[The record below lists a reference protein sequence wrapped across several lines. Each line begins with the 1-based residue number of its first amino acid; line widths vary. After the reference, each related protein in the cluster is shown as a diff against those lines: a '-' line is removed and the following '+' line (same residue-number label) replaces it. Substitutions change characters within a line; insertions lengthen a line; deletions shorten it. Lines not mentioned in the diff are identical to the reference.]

1 MQQLLLINPS
11 PRKKGKV
18 KKMARKHRTAAQKA
32 ATRRM
37 VAANRDRRTGG
48 HKRRKTHAYASN
60 PAPRKRRVSRRRHA
74 SHAVAHHRRYR
85 RNPSHRTGGMF
96 GMFMPALQGAGGA
109 LAVDLVTG
117 YLPLPLSIKVSPA
130 RHLIKGVLA
139 IGLGMVMKGS
149 LGQNMAKGA
158 LTVALHDASKE
169 AIQIAA
175 PSIQLGAEPTVADL
189 QGIGYYNP
197 AETGIGY
204 YPGGMAG
211 MDTYTQNSPL
221 VMEEPLGRSR

>member
-37 VAANRDRRTGG
+37 VAANRARRTGG

-60 PAPRKRRVSRRRHA
+60 PAPRKRRTTRRHA
-74 SHAVAHHRRYR
+74 SHAVAHHRKYR
-85 RNPSHRTGGMF
+85 RNPSHRTGGLM
-96 GMFMPALQGAGGA
+96 GMFMPSLQGAGGA

-189 QGIGYYNP
+189 QGIGYYSP

-204 YPGGMAG
+204 YPAGMAG